1 MKMESHLLRNKPKF
15 EIILNQDDFQI
26 INDADK
32 NDSGRYSYS
41 LTNSVELKTK
51 KINWLVTGLDIAFE
65 LFITNTSFGNIYRE
79 KNRLIFKYN
88 EQKKIILLTDCDMDK
103 AMTTVGKLKSR
114 LEQKTYTQHSA

>member
-1 MKMESHLLRNKPKF
+1 MKMESNLLRTKPKF

-32 NDSGRYSYS
+32 NDSGKYSYS

-51 KINWLVTGLDIAFE
+51 KINWLVTGLDIVFE
-65 LFITNTSFGNIYRE
+65 IFITNTSFGDIYRE

-88 EQKKIILLTDCDMDK
+88 KQKKIILLTDCDMDK
-103 AMTTVGKLKSR
+103 TKMTVQKLKAR
-114 LEQKTYTQHSA
+114 LN